1 MEEEVGTYVCQGE
14 AYIIK
19 LSPKPIGYL
28 NVPYIS
34 QHIAVF
40 TKISWFKKMM
50 LKYFFGITYEKE

>member
-1 MEEEVGTYVCQGE
+1 MEEEVGTYVCQCE

-19 LSPKPIGYL
+19 LPPKPSGYL

-40 TKISWFKKMM
+40 TKISWFKKKM

>member
-1 MEEEVGTYVCQGE
+1 MEEEVGTYVCQDGVCN
-14 AYIIK
+14 IK
-19 LSPKPIGYL
+19 LPPKPIGYL

-40 TKISWFKKMM
+40 SEISWFKKKM